1 MKLTELK
8 QKSKQ
13 ELQRIFDDDRKKLGQ
28 LRFGLSA
35 GKVKNVKEVHNLKK
49 EIARILTLI
58 KEGNEVKTSSSASI
72 AQ

>member
-58 KEGNEVKTSSSASI
+58 KEK
-72 AQ
+72 

>member
-1 MKLTELK
+1 MKLIELK

-49 EIARILTLI
+49 EIARVLTLI
-58 KEGNEVKTSSSASI
+58 KGK
-72 AQ
+72 

>member
-1 MKLTELK
+1 MSPMKLIELK

-58 KEGNEVKTSSSASI
+58 KEK
-72 AQ
+72 